1 MVNLIL
7 KIYDY
12 LQSNKW
18 LYILFVL
25 LSLTILVSQSL
36 TLGYKEDIY
45 DFLPVDSKHQN
56 SLEVY
61 QNISSAEKI
70 FIMFQH
76 KDSTIINQ
84 DEIVES
90 MECFREL
97 LIESD
102 TLGIDKELTISIDV
116 DNYRDMTYN
125 IYNHIPYFLTKDD
138 FNRLDTLITHQY
150 IKEKVSNIKS
160 LLLLPS
166 GGLLTENIQKD
177 PLNLFT
183 PIVSRLQNYNQ
194 TNNYELYDGYIFT
207 PNKKKAI
214 AMLNSPYGSSET
226 ANNAILIK
234 YLSSLING
242 LEKKFPNITVHLTG
256 APVIAVGNANQIKDD
271 SIIAILFAAISIFG
285 LLLYS
290 FRNFKELIYIAI
302 SIIFGWLFAMACIS
316 LFRNQI
322 SIIVLGISSV
332 FIGIAVNY
340 PLHLISHSNHQ
351 NNIRDSLKDIIPP
364 LVVGNITTVGAFLCL
379 VPLKSTALKDLG
391 LFGSFM
397 LIGTILFVI
406 IFLPQIISHKR
417 NQTNNERV
425 LFPHL
430 LSFNFENKKW
440 VFWTLILTTLPLAYF
455 STHTKFDANMQ
466 NINYMTEEQRND
478 FSELQSTMSNG
489 LNTLYITYE
498 DTTINGALNK
508 CEKKQMSIIKSL
520 VNSNYNYK
528 LSSISN
534 FYPSLEEQ
542 NARIKQW
549 NSLIDKKYQLL
560 NRVLKEELNNNG
572 FEEQAFIQ
580 FFEIINQSYS
590 VGDIDFSEV
599 LGEISKQY
607 VCELNGHHYIVDKL
621 SIPFD
626 NTEQIK
632 NLIQEQIANISFFDV
647 SSMNNAI
654 SKTLSDEFD
663 YIGISC
669 GIIVFL
675 FLWASFGRIELS
687 IMAFLPMAISW
698 IWILGIM
705 GITGIQF
712 NIVNVILAT
721 FIFGQGDDYTI
732 FMSEGLIDEYAYK
745 KKLLT
750 SYKNSILMSALIMF
764 LGIGCLII
772 TEHPALHSLA
782 EVTIVGMAVVVLT
795 AYIIPPMVFKFLNF
809 YNNKPRK
816 YSLTL
821 ERLITTLCS
830 TIVYLIEIIIGLL
843 LGFVLFTFGNKSMW
857 KRKIFHGYIHYL
869 ARINCKYIYGV
880 NISIKNIYNEDF
892 KKGSII
898 ICNHQSILDSLLMM
912 AIYPKLLIVINSKV
926 TNNIFVQKILEYVGY
941 YTTDDSFENY
951 LEDMNKNL
959 KNGFHICVFPEGAR
973 SDNKI
978 LRFHKEVFYLIE
990 QLKADIIPVIM
1001 HGANM
1006 VMPKGCA
1013 IINRG
1018 AILLEVGKRIKYSD
1032 TTYGNNYQER
1042 TKCFHKM
1049 YCKWYSNLSNRIE
1062 NAVYFRDFVKSRYYY
1077 RGLLVEKET
1086 SNLLKK
1092 YNSFSNWVDQPI
1104 DSDIIV
1110 VNNGYGVIGLLF
1122 SLVHKNKQIYA
1133 IETDNDKNL
1142 ISRHVSCK
1150 PQNLHIL
1157 NDSDIIES
1165 IVLKKSKFYLFK
1177 PTIEQINA
1185 YSNYDIVIIN

>member
-440 VFWTLILTTLPLAYF
+440 VFWTLILATLPLAYF

-478 FSELQSTMSNG
+478 FNELQSTMSNG

-508 CEKKQMSIIKSL
+508 CENRQMSIIKSL
-520 VNSNYNYK
+520 INSNYNYT

-549 NSLIDKKYQLL
+549 NSLIDKKYKLL
-560 NRVLKEELNNNG
+560 NSILREELNNNG

-580 FFEIINQSYS
+580 FFEIINKSYS

-621 SIPFD
+621 AVPFD

-632 NLIQEQIANISFFDV
+632 NLIHKQITDINCFDV
-647 SSMNNAI
+647 KSMNNAI

-669 GIIVFL
+669 GIIVFI
-675 FLWASFGRIELS
+675 FLWISFGRIELS

-698 IWILGIM
+698 LWILGIM

-732 FMSEGLIDEYAYK
+732 FMSEGLIDEHAYR
-745 KKLLT
+745 KKLLM
-750 SYKNSILMSALIMF
+750 SYKNSIIMSALIMF

-795 AYIIPPMVFKFLNF
+795 AYIIPPMVFRFINY
-809 YNNKPRK
+809 YNNKPRI
-816 YSLTL
+816 YPLTL
-821 ERLITTLCS
+821 ERLLTSLYC
-830 TIVYLIEIIIGLL
+830 TIAYLIEIIIGLL
-843 LGFVLFTFGNKSMW
+843 LGAILFTFGKKSMW
-857 KRKIFHGYIHYL
+857 KRKVFHNYIYFL
-869 ARINCKYIYGV
+869 AKINCHCIYGV
-880 NISIKNIYNEDF
+880 NIKIDNISNEEF
-892 KKGSII
+892 NKGSVI

-912 AIYPKLLIVINSKV
+912 AICPKVLIVTNSNV
-926 TNNIFVQKILEYVGY
+926 RNNFVVHKILDYAGF
-941 YTTDDSFENY
+941 YTTGENFENY
-951 LEDMNKNL
+951 IEDMKDNIEK
-959 KNGFHICVFPEGAR
+959 GFHICIFPEGAR
-973 SDNKI
+973 SDDKI
-978 LRFHKEVFYLIE
+978 LRFHKGAFYLAM
-990 QLKADIIPVIM
+990 QLETDIIPIIM
-1001 HGANM
+1001 HGANK
-1006 VMPKGCA
+1006 VMPKGNA
-1013 IINRG
+1013 IVNRG
-1018 AILLEVGKRIKYSD
+1018 SILIEIGERISYSD
-1032 TTYGNNYQER
+1032 ISVSRNYQDL
-1042 TKCFHKM
+1042 TKNIHTL
-1049 YCKWYSNLSNRIE
+1049 YIDWYAALTE
-1062 NAVYFRDFVKSRYYY
+1062 KVETATYFKSFVKSRYYY
-1077 RGLLVEKET
+1077 KGLLAEKET
-1086 SNLLKK
+1086 SKLLDK
-1092 YNSFSNWVDQPI
+1092 YNCFQKWI
-1104 DSDIIV
+1104 DTKVEDSIVII
-1110 VNNGYGVIGLLF
+1110 NNGYGVIGLLF
-1122 SLVHKNKQIYA
+1122 SLVHKDCMVYG
-1133 IETDNDKNL
+1133 IEEDKDKNL
-1142 ISRHVSCK
+1142 LSQNITYK
-1150 PQNLHIL
+1150 PDNYNIIDSNEAIDPQIL
-1157 NDSDIIES
+1157 IN
-1165 IVLKKSKFYLFK
+1165 SKIYLFY
-1177 PTIEQINA
+1177 PTDKQIKEYGIYN
-1185 YSNYDIVIIN
+1185 SIIIK